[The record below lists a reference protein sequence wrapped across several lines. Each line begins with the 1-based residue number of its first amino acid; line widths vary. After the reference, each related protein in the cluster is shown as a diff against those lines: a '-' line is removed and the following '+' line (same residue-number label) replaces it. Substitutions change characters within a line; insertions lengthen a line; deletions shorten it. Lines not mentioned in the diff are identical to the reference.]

1 MVIIS
6 IISFITMFL
15 LWPLHLT
22 ISLVR
27 FRKSIKSIL
36 KNKDRKKA
44 LVMKFTA
51 FISAVLVLISVI
63 LYFPYTINAET
74 PLSWA
79 EGNLFVK
86 VILTLSYLSALLSIL
101 MIVWTVSAWKS
112 AFWSLFGRVHFTT
125 VTIALLVM
133 IRFLITWNILF

>member
-1 MVIIS
+1 
-6 IISFITMFL
+6 MFV
-15 LWPLHLT
+15 LWPLQL
-22 ISLVR
+22 IVSLFR
-27 FRKSIKSIL
+27 FRKSIRSIL

-51 FISAVLVLISVI
+51 FVSVILVLISVI
-63 LYFPYTINAET
+63 LYFLYSMNVVTS
-74 PLSWA
+74 LSWS

-86 VILTLSYLSALLSIL
+86 VILLLSYLSASLSVL
-101 MIVWTVSAWKS
+101 MIVLTVSVWKR
-112 AFWSLFGRVHFTT
+112 ACWALLGRVHFTA